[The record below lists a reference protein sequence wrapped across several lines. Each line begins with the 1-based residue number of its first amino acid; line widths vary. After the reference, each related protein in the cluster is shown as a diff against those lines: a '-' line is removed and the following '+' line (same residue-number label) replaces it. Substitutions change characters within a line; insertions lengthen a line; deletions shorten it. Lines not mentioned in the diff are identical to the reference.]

1 METRSSNNG
10 GYGNTSV
17 GIHEHGEWEA
27 AGGGQAG
34 GGQEKVLIPCQNKGV
49 KNIKEEEVGGCWV

>member
-34 GGQEKVLIPCQNKGV
+34 GGQEKVLIPC
-49 KNIKEEEVGGCWV
+49 